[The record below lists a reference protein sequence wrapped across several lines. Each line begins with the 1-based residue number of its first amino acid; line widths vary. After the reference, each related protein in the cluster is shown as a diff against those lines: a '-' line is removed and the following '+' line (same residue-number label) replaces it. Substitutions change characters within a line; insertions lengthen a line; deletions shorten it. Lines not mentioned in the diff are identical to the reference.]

1 MKKRTEQDKQPAKMD
16 AKSVLYVIV
25 LLVLAGAVI
34 TLLSLWFLYEE
45 MVYLYAML
53 GVFGVYVVFLVVTF
67 LLSDGLSK
75 KERQKRE
82 LLKAALGGECLVYCA
97 YFGGEGHVKR
107 PSKRKKEYLVE
118 VYETE
123 ADGEALKKHLW
134 FGLPEQEE
142 RKLALYKRFEG
153 KFAYSALALIEHKT
167 VYLAAGFYEA
177 AKDAPAFAEFLSS
190 NQIVLYGDN

>member
-1 MKKRTEQDKQPAKMD
+1 MKRRAGQDKQPAKKD

-82 LLKAALGGECLVYCA
+82 LLKAALERECLVYAA

-107 PSKRKKEYLVE
+107 PARRKREYLLE
-118 VYETE
+118 VFETE
-123 ADGEALKKHLW
+123 ADKEALKKHLW